1 MPVSERPQK
10 IKGREFKEPI
20 RQFKNTLELAVFKEK
35 KTVSHVRP
43 YS

>member
-1 MPVSERPQK
+1 MPPSERPTK
-10 IKGREFKEPI
+10 IKGKLFKEPLGQL
-20 RQFKNTLELAVFKEK
+20 RTTLELAVVKDK

>member
-1 MPVSERPQK
+1 MPVSERPEK
-10 IKGREFKEPI
+10 IKGRVFKEPI
-20 RQFKNTLELAVFKEK
+20 RQSKITLELAVVKDK